1 MEGVGQGML
10 HIPGLA
16 RNLIFVSKMN
26 DARVHTMFDRDACK
40 KERRDKL
47 GMNAVKCIFIRYK
60 DGVKGYK
67 LWNPVTRTTIYSRRD
82 MVFKEVKDI

>member
-26 DARVHTMFDRDACK
+26 DARVH
-40 KERRDKL
+40 
-47 GMNAVKCIFIRYK
+47 V
-60 DGVKGYK
+60 
-67 LWNPVTRTTIYSRRD
+67 
-82 MVFKEVKDI
+82 